1 MITRTFLSKCN
12 TISNNSKE
20 NFGLNPICF
29 LNYGGHISRA
39 LIYFDTKKLAECV
52 SNGTYKDRKKLRHI
66 LRMTNCG
73 SIDVKKFFEPDEA
86 RKYLSQRH
94 RATSFDIIAFKVPKM
109 WDAGVGF
116 DDSTDTWMLG
126 YKSVSKDG
134 STWENSKSGVKW
146 SEPLDIS
153 DYPECEVTW
162 EEKEVITK
170 DKDGKDKIIRI
181 RTRGTSCSASTYS
194 GVCNGIYSSDFLW
207 DEYNKWYRDENGK
220 LVVPNDCVVISRQ
233 HFDYGNEN
241 LELDITDYVN
251 SILFDGARNY
261 GLCLAF
267 SPKLEETETSEDNYI
282 TFFTNNTNTF
292 FAPYLETRYNC
303 EINDDRYKFYLGK
316 KNRLYFY
323 AVVNGEFVELDEL
336 PTCSINGEISEVFS
350 DSKGIYYT
358 EVKLPKNAK
367 EKAIMNDVWGNIKLD
382 GEELEDVEM
391 EFVTLPYKSYFNFG
405 EDIEDSINLSPV
417 ISGVNDDQK
426 LNQGEKRELTV
437 TFRVPYASSEYELV
451 DKCYYRIY
459 AKDGQREIDAIDWDM
474 ISVLGKKNLFSINT
488 SELLPQEYYIDIKAI
503 IGRQT
508 LMFKNELRFT
518 IVSNTTNLKK

>member
-29 LNYGGHISRA
+29 LNYGNHISRA
-39 LIYFDTKKLAECV
+39 LVYFDTKILSEKV
-52 SNGTYKDRKKLRHI
+52 NDGTYKNKEKLRHI
-66 LRMTNCG
+66 LKMTNCG

-86 RKYLSQRH
+86 RKYLSQKH
-94 RATSFDIIAFKVPKM
+94 RASSFDIIAFKVPKA

-134 STWENSKSGVKW
+134 STWENSMSGVSWK
-146 SEPLDIS
+146 EPVSGSNL
-153 DYPECEVTW
+153 
-162 EEKEVITK
+162 
-170 DKDGKDKIIRI
+170 
-181 RTRGTSCSASTYS
+181 TY
-194 GVCNGIYSSDFLW
+194 GIYSPDFLW
-207 DEYNKWYRDENGK
+207 DEYNKWYVNESGK
-220 LVVPNDCVVISRQ
+220 TVPPEDCVVIARQ

-251 SILFDGARNY
+251 SILFNGEKNY
-261 GLCLAF
+261 GICLAF
-267 SPKLEETETSEDNYI
+267 SPRLEEMETMEDNYI
-282 TFFTNNTNTF
+282 SFFTNNTNTF
-292 FAPYLETRYNC
+292 FAPYLETIYNC

-382 GEELEDVEM
+382 GEEMEDVEM

-417 ISGVNDDQK
+417 ISGINDDQK
-426 LNQGEKRELTV
+426 LNQGEKRELTI

-459 AKDGQREIDAIDWDM
+459 TKDGSREIDAIDWDM